1 MQLYGVS
8 MKITKVFASLSY
20 SNELF
25 NIRIVLRVL
34 LMTIRGIFLSA
45 FSMNR
50 INFPVFVSNNVKII
64 GPYKNINAGKLLKI
78 ESNVIIQTEAIRGIK
93 IGHSCTIGAGTSIR
107 PSSYYGGDRGEGL
120 VLGDRTAIGINSYIG
135 CSGYI
140 EIGDDVIIG
149 PHFTIISE
157 NHNYSDRNIKIKDQ
171 GVKRDNIKIDN
182 DVWIGCNVT
191 ILAGVNIG
199 SGSVIA
205 AGSVVTKSFPPN
217 SLIGG
222 VPAKL
227 IKKI

>member
-1 MQLYGVS
+1 
-8 MKITKVFASLSY
+8 MKINKVFSSLSY
-20 SNELF
+20 DNERV
-25 NIRIVLRVL
+25 NIRVLLRVL
-34 LMTIRGIFLSA
+34 FMVIRGGFLSI
-45 FSMNR
+45 FSLNR
-50 INFPVFVSNNVKII
+50 VAFPVFVSKNVKII
-64 GPYKNINAGKLLKI
+64 GPYGKINAGKFTKI
-78 ESNVIIQTEAIRGIK
+78 ESDVVIQTEAIKGIS
-93 IGHSCTIGAGTSIR
+93 IGMSCTIGSGTSIR
-107 PSSYYGGDRGEGL
+107 PSSYYGGERGEGL

-157 NHNYSDRNIKIKDQ
+157 NHNYSDRKIKIKEQ
-171 GVKRDNIKIDN
+171 GVKRNNIKIDN

-199 SGSVIA
+199 GGSVIA

-227 IKKI
+227 IKTI

>member
-1 MQLYGVS
+1 MS
-8 MKITKVFASLSY
+8 MKISKVFSSLSY
-20 SNELF
+20 NNESVNFRVL
-25 NIRIVLRVL
+25 LRVL
-34 LMTIRGIFLSA
+34 FMTVRGFFFSIFSL
-45 FSMNR
+45 NR
-50 INFPVFVSNNVKII
+50 IAFPIFASRNVKII
-64 GPYKNINAGKLLKI
+64 GPYRNINVGKFTKI
-78 ESNVIIQTEAIRGIK
+78 ESNVIIQTEAIKGIK
-93 IGHSCTIGAGTSIR
+93 IGRSCTIGSGTSIR

-120 VLGDRTAIGINSYIG
+120 VLGNRTAIGINSYIG

-149 PHFTIISE
+149 PHLTIISE
-157 NHNYSDRNIKIKDQ
+157 NHNYSDRKIKIKDQ

-199 SGSVIA
+199 GGSVIA

-227 IKKI
+227 IKTI

>member
-1 MQLYGVS
+1 MN
-8 MKITKVFASLSY
+8 MKISKLFSSLSY
-20 SNELF
+20 NNESV
-25 NIRIVLRVL
+25 NIRILLRVL
-34 LMTIRGIFLSA
+34 FMTLRGGVLST
-45 FSMNR
+45 FSLNR
-50 INFPVFVSNNVKII
+50 IAFPIFVSRNVKIV
-64 GPYKNINAGKLLKI
+64 GPYKNINTGKFVKI
-78 ESNVIIQTEAIRGIK
+78 ESDVIIQTEAIKGIK
-93 IGHSCTIGAGTSIR
+93 IGRSCTIGSGTSIR
-107 PSSYYGGDRGEGL
+107 PSSYYGGERGEGL
-120 VLGDRTAIGINSYIG
+120 VLGDRTAIGVNSYIG

-157 NHNYSDRNIKIKDQ
+157 NHNYSDRERKIKEQ
-171 GVKRDNIKIDN
+171 GVKRANIKIDN

-227 IKKI
+227 IKTI

>member
-1 MQLYGVS
+1 MN
-8 MKITKVFASLSY
+8 MKISKVFSSLSY
-20 SNELF
+20 NNESVNVRVL
-25 NIRIVLRVL
+25 LRVL
-34 LMTIRGIFLSA
+34 FMTIRGGFLST
-45 FSMNR
+45 FSLNR
-50 INFPVFVSNNVKII
+50 IAFPVFVSRNVKIV
-64 GPYKNINAGKLLKI
+64 GPYKNINTGKFVKI
-78 ESNVIIQTEAIRGIK
+78 ESDVIIQTEAIKGIK
-93 IGHSCTIGAGTSIR
+93 IGRSCTIGSGTSIR
-107 PSSYYGGDRGEGL
+107 PSSYYGGERGEGL
-120 VLGDRTAIGINSYIG
+120 VLGERTAIGVNSYIG

-157 NHNYSDRNIKIKDQ
+157 NHNYSDRERKIKEQ
-171 GVKRDNIKIDN
+171 GVKRANIKIDN

-227 IKKI
+227 IKTI

>member
-1 MQLYGVS
+1 MNMNIS
-8 MKITKVFASLSY
+8 KILSSLSY
-20 SNELF
+20 DDESF
-25 NIRIVLRVL
+25 NIGVLFRVL
-34 LMTIRGIFLSA
+34 FMTIRGGWLSIL
-45 FSMNR
+45 SLNR
-50 INFPVFVSNNVKII
+50 IAFPVFVSKNVKVV
-64 GPYKNINAGKLLKI
+64 GPYKNINTGKYVKI
-78 ESNVIIQTEAIRGIK
+78 ESDVIIQTEAIKGIK
-93 IGHSCTIGAGTSIR
+93 IGRSCTIGSGTSIR

-120 VLGDRTAIGINSYIG
+120 VLGDRSAIGINSYIG

-157 NHNYSDRNIKIKDQ
+157 NHNFSDRKRKIKEQ
-171 GVKRDNIKIDN
+171 GVRRANIKIDN

-191 ILAGVNIG
+191 VLAGVNIG
-199 SGSVIA
+199 GGSVIA

-227 IKKI
+227 IKTI